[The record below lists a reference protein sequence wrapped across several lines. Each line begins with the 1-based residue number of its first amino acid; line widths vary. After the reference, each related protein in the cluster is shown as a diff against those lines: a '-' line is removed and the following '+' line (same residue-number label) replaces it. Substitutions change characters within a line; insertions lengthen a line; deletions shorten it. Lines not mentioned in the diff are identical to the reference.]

1 MVANEPEVAPPYPDA
16 PTVSPAPAG
25 PIPSVRGR
33 RVLLFEFVVLLE
45 YFVAPAIFGV
55 TNYAGLWS
63 AIGSVLFV
71 VLVASLLLLV
81 VRPLLPRLKEAI
93 RHRPDRLLFH
103 LVWTVAFAAGLL
115 LTNLVQLVGAGSP
128 GPVSFGAMTVYT
140 PLGAWPTLTIFVPP
154 LGLWVALNVAQPT
167 LLLLLSVLSAGS
179 LVLARNAPC
188 PAVPTERPPPR
199 RRSRLSAL
207 GALSPLGLVT
217 GCPTCFPAYFS
228 LVALIAPGVA
238 SSAYVALPLVPWI
251 GLAGLLYL
259 LGFVL
264 VTRSVFRATT
274 TSRAFHA
281 VSPA

>member
-1 MVANEPEVAPPYPDA
+1 MVANDPGRAPPSPDTFTA
-16 PTVSPAPAG
+16 SSATPG

-71 VLVASLLLLV
+71 VLVASLLLFV
-81 VRPLLPRLKEAI
+81 VRPLLPRLTEAI
-93 RHRPDRLLFH
+93 HHRRGRLLFH
-103 LVWTVAFAAGLL
+103 GVWGAAFAGGLL
-115 LTNLVQLVGAGSP
+115 LTNLVQFVGGGST
-128 GPVSFGAMTVYT
+128 GPVSFGEMTVYT
-140 PLGAWPTLTIFVPP
+140 PLGAWPTLTIFVPTI
-154 LGLWVALNVAQPT
+154 GLWVALNVAQPA
-167 LLLLLSVLSAGS
+167 LLLLLSVLSAAS

-188 PAVPTERPPPR
+188 PAVPAEPRATLRP
-199 RRSRLSAL
+199 SRLSAV

-228 LVALIAPGVA
+228 LVALVAPGVA

-264 VTRSVFRATT
+264 VTRSVVRATT
-274 TSRAFHA
+274 PARSFHRGI
-281 VSPA
+281 PA